1 MPEAEETPTNL
12 PTPILDS
19 GALPLPVRQKR
30 RTGNIKAILTLIAGI
45 VLLLPVIAWTD
56 KSRDP
61 KTGFILLISTLALT
75 TIVHE
80 LGHLFAGLMVGFRFN
95 AIHIGP
101 FSLRLEHGKLKARI
115 RREMLSFG
123 AMGATGMHVKTVRRL
138 HRRLLIYLAGGP
150 IANLLSIPAA
160 VLLVNYVFPNLAETW
175 VGTLAAQFTIFS
187 LLAGVVNLVPIRSV
201 LLSDGARI
209 EMLLRSCDRSRRW
222 LSIAALG
229 NLYDNGIRAKNWKR
243 TWLRSASSVP
253 DASLDAFTGN
263 WLVYASANDRKDA
276 AVAAVHLE
284 RCLELSQMLP
294 VSTRDLVAQEAAF
307 FAAWFRDDASL
318 ADRWVTQLMKPR
330 QLQRS
335 VQLRLDVA
343 LSCAHRDYDA
353 ADRSWQEGFALI
365 DSSALGIAQQR
376 LKEASL
382 EWREEILGRKAQRV
396 ATSSSVT

>member
-19 GALPLPVRQKR
+19 GALPVRQRR
-30 RTGNIKAILTLIAGI
+30 RTGNIRAILTLIAGI
-45 VLLLPVIAWTD
+45 VLMLPVIAWTD

-61 KTGFILLISTLALT
+61 KTGFILLVSALTLT

-80 LGHLFAGLMVGFRFN
+80 LGHLFAGWMVGFRFS

-101 FSLRLEHGKLKARI
+101 FSLSLEHGKLKARI
-115 RREMLSFG
+115 RREMLALG
-123 AMGATGMHVKTVRRL
+123 ATGATGMHVKTVRRL
-138 HRRLLIYLAGGP
+138 HRRLLIYVAGGP

-160 VLLVNYVFPNLAETW
+160 VLLVNHVFPNLGETW
-175 VGTLAAQFTIFS
+175 VGTLASQFTVFS
-187 LLAGVVNLVPIRSV
+187 LLAGMVNLMPIRSV

-229 NLYDNGIRAKNWKR
+229 NLYDNGIRAKDWKP

-253 DASLDAFTGN
+253 DASLDSFTGN

-276 AVAAVHLE
+276 PVAAIHLE
-284 RCLELSQMLP
+284 RCLELSHMLP
-294 VSTRDLVAQEAAF
+294 ASIRDLVAQEAAF
-307 FAAWFRDDASL
+307 FTAWFRDDAYL
-318 ADRWVTQLMKPR
+318 ADQWVTQLTKPR
-330 QLQRS
+330 LMQRS

-343 LSCAHRDYDA
+343 LRCAHRDYDA
-353 ADRSWQEGFALI
+353 ADRSWQEGFALME
-365 DSSALGIAQQR
+365 SSTSGIAQQR

-382 EWREEILGRKAQRV
+382 EWREEIFGRKTQRV
-396 ATSSSVT
+396 ATSSSAG